1 VRHVYNRL
9 LCLYPAVFRRRYG
22 TEMSLDFAEGWAE
35 ARAVGPVAAVV
46 FASRVA
52 GDLVVSLV
60 REWTRG
66 FRIAIA
72 AATAG
77 VTLLL
82 WSVALRPWAWQWDM
96 QIGPPPRARTA
107 PPVTETELLVLATA
121 VLIPVL
127 VVLVCAT
134 RLVKRPEVT
143 HGATRTE
150 RGSRT
155 ASGKPA

>member
-1 VRHVYNRL
+1 MRHAYETL
-9 LCLYPAVFRRRYG
+9 LRLYPEAFRRRYG

-35 ARAVGPVAAVV
+35 ARAVGPVATVV

-52 GDLVVSLV
+52 GDLVVSLL

-66 FRIAIA
+66 FRVAIA

-96 QIGPPPRARTA
+96 QIGPPPQAISVRDEKRRFYRLTA
-107 PPVTETELLVLATA
+107 DGRQALGTE
-121 VLIPVL
+121 
-127 VVLVCAT
+127 
-134 RLVKRPEVT
+134 VKRLEDLVRL
-143 HGATRTE
+143 ARRS
-150 RGSRT
+150 RGVPKAARH
-155 ASGKPA
+155 